1 MYIMDALVER
11 DLENSEDFLRKNLE
25 EAEKELLFKPC
36 TLIIKIPK
44 ISPYGNVI
52 PIGIHNYTTIRITT
66 ETDEIDE
73 IDIIRILNMSITTDS
88 NTSVI
93 LLRLFHLG
101 YIDTSCNEIVIR
113 IPKYMSKYALLN
125 FVELSKECTIELIKT
140 YDYTLDDEHNHN
152 ITYSLFIIQSYSS
165 IMGYSIYAPHSL
177 YNLIIYVSKIDVY
190 IYNNEEIDHENIPLY
205 LNIYRESSD
214 VLLAV
219 VPYDELIVSES
230 YNITCY
236 ECNIAKI
243 VGKYMGTIRIDVPN
257 APAFRTYVYGEK
269 INEMMLAK

>member
-1 MYIMDALVER
+1 MYIMDALVEC

-25 EAEKELLFKPC
+25 EAEEELLFEPC
-36 TLIIKIPK
+36 IHTIKIPK
-44 ISPYGNVI
+44 KSPYRNLISPIN
-52 PIGIHNYTTIRITT
+52 IHDCTTIRITT
-66 ETDEIDE
+66 ETNEIDE
-73 IDIIRILNMSITTDS
+73 IDIIRILTMSITNSKT
-88 NTSVI
+88 TVI

-113 IPKYMSKYALLN
+113 IPKYIAKHARFNY
-125 FVELSKECTIELIKT
+125 VELSNESTIELSKT

-152 ITYSLFIIQSYSS
+152 ITYSLFIIQYYS
-165 IMGYSIYAPHSL
+165 ITMGYSIYAPHSL

-205 LNIYRESSD
+205 LNIYCESSD

-243 VGKYMGTIRIDVPN
+243 VGKYMGTIRIDIPY
-257 APAFRTYVYGEK
+257 ASAFRTYVYGERL
-269 INEMMLAK
+269 NEMMLVK